1 MEVNQTNEQKPRVS
15 IFSRIEAGSERENLV
30 ESLSMLLSSGM
41 DAISALTAI
50 EKEVKSGGAKGIIMM
65 VKSDIAGGSTLSVA
79 LERTN
84 LFSPHIM
91 ALIKTGEESGRLSD
105 NLKVVVSQI
114 NKERTFRAK
123 VTSAMMYP
131 VFVLFLTLTIG
142 IGLAW
147 FVLPRLAGTFSSLKI
162 PLPWITRA
170 IINLGN
176 FLARYGQFAV
186 PGLIAFMAILIYFV
200 FINRRTNFLGQRLLF
215 GLPGVKRLLT
225 EVELSRFGYILGNL
239 LSAGIPVTQALSS
252 LSAVSDF
259 APYKKFYKHL
269 VSSIEEGESFQK
281 SFDSFPKVEGL
292 IPVSIQQMIVAA
304 ENSGYLSDT
313 LIKIG
318 ERYEEKTDI
327 TTKDLSVILEPILL
341 VIVWL
346 GVLVVALAVILP
358 IYSLVGGLTSG
369 QPQIPVAVTVTPT
382 AVVPTETAT
391 PTLAP
396 KRIKVQETEI
406 GYLNIREDASV
417 TSLILGRALPGDIY
431 EYKAREGDWYQ
442 IIIPDERGLPAGRQG
457 WVNASYVE
465 EIQ

>member
-15 IFSRIEAGSERENLV
+15 IFSRIEAGSEKENLV

-50 EKEVKSGGAKGIIMM
+50 EKEVKSGGAKKIIMM
-65 VKSDIAGGSTLSVA
+65 IKSDIAGGSSLSSA
-79 LERTN
+79 LEKTN

-91 ALIKTGEESGRLSD
+91 ALIKTGEESGRLSE
-105 NLKVVVSQI
+105 NLKVVVSQL
-114 NKERTFRAK
+114 NKERAFRAK

-147 FVLPRLAGTFSSLKI
+147 FVLPRLAGTFSSLNI
-162 PLPWITRA
+162 PLPWITKL

-176 FLARYGQFAV
+176 FLARYGQIAV
-186 PGLIAFMAILIYFV
+186 PGLIAFMAVVIYFV
-200 FINRRTNFLGQRLLF
+200 FINKRTNFLGQRLLF
-215 GLPGVKRLLT
+215 GLPGVKRLLA

-259 APYKKFYKHL
+259 APYKKFYRHL

-304 ENSGYLSDT
+304 EKSGYLSDT

-341 VIVWL
+341 VIVAF
-346 GVLVVALAVILP
+346 GVFGVAMAVILP

-369 QPQIPVAVTVTPT
+369 QPQISTVTTTPTAAPTETVTPT
-382 AVVPTETAT
+382 IS
-391 PTLAP
+391 P
-396 KRIKVQETEI
+396 KKIRVQATEI
-406 GYLNIREDASV
+406 GYLNIRENASV
-417 TSLILGRALPGDIY
+417 SSSILGRALPGDIY
-431 EYKAREGDWYQ
+431 EYKTKEGDWYQ
-442 IIIPDERGLPAGRQG
+442 IIFEGNMEG
-457 WVNASYVE
+457 WVNAGYVE
-465 EIQ
+465 EVQ